1 MTKPSNYIS
10 VDGEVRELLPNTM
23 YKIALPNGEFLLA
36 TPAGRLRR
44 SFVRIMPGD
53 RVKVEMAPYDKSRG
67 RIIYKYNK

>member
-1 MTKPSNYIS
+1 MPKTNNFVN

-23 YKIALPNGEFLLA
+23 YKIVLPDGKSVLA

-53 RVKVEMAPYDKSRG
+53 KVKLEMTPHDLSRG
-67 RIIYKYNK
+67 RIIYKYQK